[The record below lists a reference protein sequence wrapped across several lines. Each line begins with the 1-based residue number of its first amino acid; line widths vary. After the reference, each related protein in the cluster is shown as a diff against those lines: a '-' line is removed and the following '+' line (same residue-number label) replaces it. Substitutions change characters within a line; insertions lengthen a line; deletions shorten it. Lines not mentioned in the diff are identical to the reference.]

1 MKSDLVHISHIPHF
15 YIIRSVE
22 SRLLRDYIKKEAGP
36 FLDLGCG
43 DGSFCATLS
52 LDDVYGMD
60 IDEQAVKGSVQ
71 GGCYK
76 KVVIANALHIPF
88 SSSFFNTVF
97 SNCALEHMDGL
108 KDVLKE
114 VYRVLKKNGK
124 FIFTVPTKC
133 FLTVLTKDKILEKAG
148 LNTKGAINRYNE
160 VHHHITIMDIEE
172 WESILTTTGFRLL
185 KSEAYLPGVIGD
197 FVCRMDMLYTVEV
210 PGSKDILH
218 KLEKR
223 YNSLRSL
230 LFRKKVEKYI
240 RNPHGYSSGTHL
252 LIMVEKI

>member
-1 MKSDLVHISHIPHF
+1 MEHFGQIRHIPHF

-22 SRLLRDYIKKEAGP
+22 SRLLRDYIDKKAGP
-36 FLDLGCG
+36 LLDLGCG
-43 DGSFCATLS
+43 DGSFCADLS
-52 LDDVYGMD
+52 LNDVYGMD
-60 IDEQAVKGSVQ
+60 IDAQAVKGAEQ
-71 GGCYK
+71 RGCYK
-76 KVVIANALHIPF
+76 KVQIANALHIPF
-88 SSSFFNTVF
+88 SNSFFNTVF

-114 VYRVLKKNGK
+114 VYRVLKNNGK
-124 FIFTVPTKC
+124 FIFTVPSKY
-133 FLTVLTKDKILEKAG
+133 FLTVLTKDKILDKAG
-148 LNTKGAINRYNE
+148 LNTDGAINRYNE
-160 VHHHITIMDIEE
+160 AHHHVTILDITE
-172 WESILTTTGFRLL
+172 WEAMLAATGFRML
-185 KSEAYLPGVIGD
+185 KNAPYLPGVIGD
-197 FVCRMDMLYTVEV
+197 FVCRMDMLYTIEV